1 MANKKRH
8 NKKIYI
14 IGILLIVVIFAIN
27 RFSHP
32 KQEDKNLEEQNRT
45 EEEIRD
51 LENENRIAQLQGLE
65 ERDRMET
72 YFGMFLQ
79 YVENKEYETAY
90 NLLYEEFKK
99 TYFPTLETFIEYA
112 QKNFP
117 EMVIEYENIERNGEV
132 YVLWVNMA
140 DVLNSSRNDE
150 KQKMNVVIK
159 ENDYNDFVMSFSVIQ
174 NS

>member
-79 YVENKEYETAY
+79 YVENKEY
-90 NLLYEEFKK
+90 
-99 TYFPTLETFIEYA
+99 
-112 QKNFP
+112 
-117 EMVIEYENIERNGEV
+117 
-132 YVLWVNMA
+132 
-140 DVLNSSRNDE
+140 VLNGTSKT
-150 KQKMNVVIK
+150 KQDIQAHEHQGNGHYCRV
-159 ENDYNDFVMSFSVIQ
+159 DFQHQIVHMHSPRLVSLINKAPQ
-174 NS
+174 GLID